1 MKVAV
6 VLSGCG
12 VFDGSEIHESVITI
26 LELCRNGAEIEFL
39 APDINQRRVVN
50 HLTSEETSEK
60 RNVMVESARIARG
73 KISPLEKAKA
83 TDYDAI
89 IFPGGFGAA
98 LNLCDYGAKGS
109 NCTVNPAVEKF
120 IVEGFENGIPLGF
133 ICIAPALAA
142 RVLGRKATNLKVTIG
157 NDPEVAEDIRKMGAT
172 HVECKVD
179 DCVVD
184 TDNKVVTTPAYML
197 AQNIAEAAA
206 GISKLVTE
214 ILKMAKK

>member
-26 LELCRNGAEIEFL
+26 LELCKNGAEIEFL
-39 APDINQRRVVN
+39 APDIDQKRVVN
-50 HLTSEETSEK
+50 HLTSEETSEI
-60 RNVMVESARIARG
+60 RNVLVESARIARG
-73 KISPLEKAKA
+73 KIGPLGKAKA
-83 TDYDAI
+83 TNYDAI

-98 LNLCDYGAKGS
+98 LNLCDYGVKGS
-109 NCTVNPAVEKF
+109 ECDVNPDVERF

-142 RVLGRKATNLKVTIG
+142 RILGRRATGLKVTIG
-157 NDPEVAEDIRKMGAT
+157 NDPKVAEDIRKMGAS

-184 TDNKVVTTPAYML
+184 ANNKVVTTPAYML
-197 AQNIAEAAA
+197 AQNISEAAA
-206 GISKLVTE
+206 GIGKLVRE
-214 ILKMAKK
+214 VLKLARK